1 MSLGRVLKNIRVAR
15 DLSREE
21 VVAPKYSISHLAA
34 VEQGVKR
41 PSIRMLTHVADRLR
55 VSLEMLVPDVMENG
69 IPVPEMIRLARS
81 LCREGKYDL
90 ALNILQQAN
99 DKDENEDDGGQYRVD
114 RLEAEAYIE
123 FGRNNLD
130 RSLDLYSQVSKIRER
145 GGNPLLIAQI
155 YHSMGLVER
164 RRDRLQRASHWFFIA
179 WEKLSP
185 EYSNHPT
192 FALELLRNYGD
203 TLMEIGEYPTARSIY
218 ERCMAL
224 MTSEH
229 ETQDPIEVL
238 RKIAGCATETGD
250 LGEAEEHLLRAVK
263 EAQGKGRRKGLTSLL
278 TKLGTVIRRQGR
290 PEQALPHLVAA
301 LDLADSAGTNPVGI
315 LNEIAQCHL
324 AASDDVPEEI
334 EQWEQS
340 ITSEILERATEEE
353 RTLFLLLKSEVLKRS
368 EQYGESF
375 KTAREAFCDAS
386 GSLDLK
392 ILAIALEAS
401 QLARDSSGVQWVVD
415 QLHCLSTST
424 Q

>member
-81 LCREGKYDL
+81 LCREGKFDL
-90 ALNILQQAN
+90 ALDILQQAN
-99 DKDENEDDGGQYRVD
+99 DKDEDDAGQYRVD

-145 GGNPLLIAQI
+145 GGNPFLIAQI

-179 WEKLSP
+179 WEKIAP
-185 EYSNHPT
+185 EYSSHPT
-192 FALELLRNYGD
+192 FALELLHNYGD

-218 ERCMAL
+218 ERCIAL

-229 ETQDPIEVL
+229 EAQDPIEVL
-238 RKIAGCATETGD
+238 RRIAGCATETGD
-250 LGEAEEHLLRAVK
+250 LGEAEKYLLRAVK
-263 EAQGKGRRKGLTSLL
+263 EAQGTGRRKGLTRLL

-290 PEQALPHLVAA
+290 PKQALPYLVAA
-301 LDLADSAGTNPVGI
+301 LDLAGSAGTNPVGT

-340 ITSEILERATEEE
+340 ITGEILERATEEE
-353 RTLFLLLKSEVLKRS
+353 RTLFLLLKSEVLKRR

-375 KTAREAFCDAS
+375 KTAREAFCNAS
-386 GSLDLK
+386 GSLNLR
-392 ILAIALEAS
+392 ILAIALDAS
-401 QLARDSSGVQWVVD
+401 QLACDSSGVQWVVD
-415 QLHCLSTST
+415 QLRCLSTST